1 MPLTLNIQP
10 TSRQLRQFAVLC
22 LGAFPLLTWLWTRQ
36 APATGWAAV
45 AGGVVAIAGWL
56 QPAAIRPL
64 FVLLTL
70 ITFPIG
76 LVVGELA
83 MLLVYGLAFVP
94 LALLFRGIGRDTLQ
108 RRSDSTEKSFWQPR
122 PSARKLEDYFRQF

>member
-1 MPLTLNIQP
+1 MPVTLNIQP

-22 LGAFPLLTWLWTRQ
+22 FVAFPLLTWLWTRQ

-45 AGGVVAIAGWL
+45 VGGTVATAGWL
-56 QPAAIRPL
+56 QPAVVRPL

-83 MLLVYGLAFVP
+83 MLLVFALAFVP
-94 LALLFRGIGRDTLQ
+94 LAVLFRIIGRDSLQ
-108 RRSDSTEKSFWQPR
+108 RRATADEKSFWQPR
-122 PSARKLEDYFRQF
+122 PSTRKLKDYFRQF